1 MALFLLKRLAGMV
14 ATLFA
19 TALAVFGSIYLA
31 PGDPAVFLMKGRPAT
46 PETLAAIRAQY
57 HLNDPFA
64 VQFGKWLGGVL
75 TGDFGRSV
83 QFRQD
88 VGGLIAAR
96 LPTTLWLVAY
106 AALLILVA
114 GLAVGAVAALRRG
127 VADRIV
133 LVGTGVATATPA
145 FVAAIGLIT
154 VFSVKLHWFPAF
166 GNGTG
171 FGGRITHLTLPA
183 VALALTFAGLLARV
197 TRSSMLEALA
207 REHVEVARSRGVP
220 GATVVRRHVLRNSLG
235 PISTVTGTVVAG
247 LLVSTSIVETAFGLS
262 GVGQLLVSSVTVKD
276 FPVVQ
281 AVSLLVVFAFVLANL
296 LVDLVQPLIDP
307 RVKGAAR

>member
-1 MALFLLKRLAGMV
+1 MALFLVKRLAGMA

-19 TALAVFGSIYLA
+19 TSLAVFGSIYLA
-31 PGDPAVFLMKGRPAT
+31 PGDPATFLMKGRPAT
-46 PETLAAIRAQY
+46 AETLRAIRDQY

-64 VQFGKWLGGVL
+64 VQYGKWLGGVL

-88 VGGLIAAR
+88 VGGLIGAR

-106 AALLILVA
+106 GALLILVA
-114 GLAVGAVAALRRG
+114 GLALGAVAALRRG
-127 VADRIV
+127 VTDRLV
-133 LVGTGVATATPA
+133 LIGTGMATATPA

-166 GNGTG
+166 GDGTG
-171 FGGRITHLTLPA
+171 FGGRISHLTLPA

-207 REHVEVARSRGVP
+207 RDHVEVARARGVP

-281 AVSLLVVFAFVLANL
+281 AVSLLVVVAFVVANL
-296 LVDLVQPLIDP
+296 LVDLFQPLIDP
-307 RVKGAAR
+307 RVKGAA